1 MNHTQGKWEAVI
13 SHKKD
18 DYIIWA
24 GDEGVFI
31 ATTQSV
37 PPAAHETGMYGKQA
51 NANLI
56 AAAPEMLSLLKRFLE
71 APGYKEGR
79 DNTKWILLEE
89 MKAVTTK
96 AEGKGWKTQWD
107 VNVQFVAV
115 VLVIIIQTAL
125 VGNAVLCGVVL

>member
-13 SHKKD
+13 SNKKD

-56 AAAPEMLSLLKRFLE
+56 AAAPEMLQELKAIELGLNHTDSDWAKERL
-71 APGYKEGR
+71 GYVRKIIAR
-79 DNTKWILLEE
+79 
-89 MKAVTTK
+89 
-96 AEGKGWKTQWD
+96 AEGE
-107 VNVQFVAV
+107 
-115 VLVIIIQTAL
+115 
-125 VGNAVLCGVVL
+125 

>member
-13 SHKKD
+13 SNKKD

-37 PPAAHETGMYGKQA
+37 PPAAHETGIYGKQA

-56 AAAPEMLSLLKRFLE
+56 AAAPEMLKSLKL
-71 APGYKEGR
+71 
-79 DNTKWILLEE
+79 ILDECR
-89 MKAVTTK
+89 AVTVTGYHNKLMNIWEMAEETIAK
-96 AEGKGWKTQWD
+96 AEGE
-107 VNVQFVAV
+107 
-115 VLVIIIQTAL
+115 
-125 VGNAVLCGVVL
+125 

>member
-1 MNHTQGKWEAVI
+1 MMNHTKGKWEAVI

-37 PPAAHETGMYGKQA
+37 PPAAHETGIYGKQA

-56 AAAPEMLSLLKRFLE
+56 AAAPELFKALKAMTKLFEERI
-71 APGYKEGR
+71 PYPNNTQRYKQA
-79 DNTKWILLEE
+79 I
-89 MKAVTTK
+89 KAIAK
-96 AEGKGWKTQWD
+96 AEGE
-107 VNVQFVAV
+107 
-115 VLVIIIQTAL
+115 
-125 VGNAVLCGVVL
+125 

>member
-1 MNHTQGKWEAVI
+1 MNHTKGKWEAVI

-37 PPAAHETGMYGKQA
+37 PPAAHETGIYGKQA

-56 AAAPEMLSLLKRFLE
+56 ASAPEMLTFLKEIVHNDKRWR
-71 APGYKEGR
+71 AMNPKNNQGR
-79 DNTKWILLEE
+79 YDIKLIDKVNYLIR
-89 MKAVTTK
+89 K
-96 AEGKGWKTQWD
+96 AEGGK
-107 VNVQFVAV
+107 
-115 VLVIIIQTAL
+115 
-125 VGNAVLCGVVL
+125 